1 MIENDKLC
9 VAYAADDQYAKYLGI
24 SMLSLFRTNTQF
36 EMIEVFV
43 LDCGITEGNKE
54 KLRFI
59 TMEYNRRIYFIP
71 MEEAISGLDLNMGPR
86 KISVAS
92 YARLFL
98 ATAIPE
104 SYSKI
109 LYLDCDTIVC
119 DSVSDFW
126 NTRLEGALVAGVR
139 DTVDRLFMKKI
150 RLDPQEYYINAGIL
164 LVNLAGW
171 RHRQLVNEF
180 MEFILSFEGNVPHHD
195 QGTINGVC
203 KKEKNIVPPRYNVTS
218 NMISFSAKVI
228 QKMYTMDSYY
238 TQQELEEAIQRP
250 CILHFTTGLFGRPWE
265 ENCTHPLRQEYHKV
279 AQASP
284 WRDDPLLP
292 DGRKLSVKLFAMLF
306 RYTPAFFS
314 VTIYRL
320 CSGLFYRKA

>member
-1 MIENDKLC
+1 MIEHDKLC
-9 VAYAADDQYAKYLGI
+9 VAYAADDRYAKYLGI
-24 SMLSLFRTNTQF
+24 SMLSLFRTNAHF
-36 EMIEVFV
+36 ETIEVFV
-43 LDCGITEGNKE
+43 LDCGITEANKE
-54 KLRFI
+54 KLRLI
-59 TMEYNRRIYFIP
+59 AAEHNRRICFIP
-71 MEEAISGLDLNMGPR
+71 MEKAISGLDLNMGAR

-104 SYSKI
+104 SHHKI

-126 NTRLEGALVAGVR
+126 NTQLDGALIAGVR
-139 DTVDRLFMKKI
+139 DTVDRLFMEKI
-150 RLDPQEYYINAGIL
+150 HLDPQEYYINAGIL
-164 LVNLAGW
+164 LVNLAEW
-171 RHRQLVNEF
+171 RRRELLSEF
-180 MEFILSFEGNVPHHD
+180 MEFIRSFEGNVPHHD

-203 KKEKNIVPPRYNVTS
+203 KQGKKIAPPRYNVTS
-218 NMISFSAKVI
+218 NIFSFSAKVI
-228 QKMYTMDSYY
+228 KKMYAMDSFY

-292 DGRKLSVKLFAMLF
+292 DSRKLSVKLFAMLF
-306 RYTPAFFS
+306 QYTPAFLS

-320 CSGLFYRKA
+320 FSGLFYRKA